1 MEEKKISFKL
11 SDREHTYVAQ
21 TSYGELLVGE
31 NGYRPMELVLVAL
44 AGCMGVD
51 ISHILTKK
59 RQKVEDIR
67 INVVGFRRDEH
78 PRVYTNIKIDVE
90 VVGKGISP
98 KAVEDAVKL
107 SLEKYC
113 SVNAMLKNYVNIEV
127 QWKVLNS

>member
-1 MEEKKISFKL
+1 MEEKRVSFRL

-31 NGYRPMELVLVAL
+31 
-44 AGCMGVD
+44 
-51 ISHILTKK
+51 
-59 RQKVEDIR
+59 
-67 INVVGFRRDEH
+67 VGFRRDEH

-90 VVGKGISP
+90 VVGKDISP

-127 QWKVLNS
+127 QWKVLNSNS